1 VTVRGSVAG
10 APLARVR
17 RVLLLGS
24 ISPRVD
30 VALLVLRVWVGMTL
44 FLRHGLDKLFGSPDV
59 ISQFPDPLHLGSHF
73 SFIVATGSDGLLS
86 ILVVAGLAT
95 RWSALL
101 VFGNIFVAWAFVV
114 HFQFFE
120 HGVSPGEAMVLYLG
134 GLITIAVAGPGRF
147 SADAFLAKRGWT
159 RWVRAMASSIL
170 RGRSG

>member
-1 VTVRGSVAG
+1 MTVRGCVAG
-10 APLARVR
+10 APVARVR

-30 VALLVLRVWVGMTL
+30 VSLFVLRVWVGMTL
-44 FLRHGLDKLFGSPDV
+44 FLRHGLDKLFGSPDA

-73 SFIVATGSDGLLS
+73 SFMVATGSDGFLS

-101 VFGNIFVAWAFVV
+101 VFGNIFVAWAFVL
-114 HFQFFE
+114 HFQFFA

-134 GLITIAVAGPGRF
+134 GLITIAMAGPGRF
-147 SADAFLAKRGWT
+147 SADSFLVKRY
-159 RWVRAMASSIL
+159 RKRSVRTKAGSPAGAQS
-170 RGRSG
+170 R